1 MYEQHLLLTTGELFT
16 RTSKEKMDWQTVYG
30 LIKDDTI
37 EISNLCI
44 GKLNYEMLCGENSI
58 SNNYPVNK
66 KATEGYKLWWN
77 NRFDKLEKQS
87 GEAIERT
94 TLKNTF
100 IRGNVFLER
109 PIKIDIQKVE
119 ENVDKIKKG
128 EEIYV

>member
-44 GKLNYEMLCGENSI
+44 GKLNYEMLCGENAI
-58 SNNYPVNK
+58 SNNAPVNK

-77 NRFDKLEKQS
+77 NRFDKLEKRQ
-87 GEAIERT
+87 GLIDRT
-94 TLKNTF
+94 TLENRS

-109 PIKIDIQKVE
+109 PIKINKAEVDKV
-119 ENVDKIKKG
+119 VDKIKKG

>member
-16 RTSKEKMDWQTVYG
+16 RTSKEKMDWQTVYD

-44 GKLNYEMLCGENSI
+44 GKLNYEMLCGENAI
-58 SNNYPVNK
+58 SNNAPVNK
-66 KATEGYKLWWN
+66 KATEGYRQWWN
-77 NRFDKLEKQS
+77 NRFDKLEKRQ
-87 GEAIERT
+87 GLIDRT
-94 TLKNTF
+94 TLENTS

-109 PIKIDIQKVE
+109 PIKIDKAKVDKV
-119 ENVDKIKKG
+119 VDKIKKR

>member
-44 GKLNYEMLCGENSI
+44 GKLNYEMLCGENAI
-58 SNNYPVNK
+58 SNNAPVNK
-66 KATEGYKLWWN
+66 KATEGYRQWWN
-77 NRFDKLEKQS
+77 NRFDKLEKRQ
-87 GEAIERT
+87 GLIDRT
-94 TLKNTF
+94 TLENTS

-109 PIKIDIQKVE
+109 PIKIDKAEVDKV
-119 ENVDKIKKG
+119 VDKIKKG

>member
-44 GKLNYEMLCGENSI
+44 GKLNYEMLCGENAI
-58 SNNYPVNK
+58 SNNAPVNK

-77 NRFDKLEKQS
+77 NRFDKLEKRQ
-87 GEAIERT
+87 GLINRT
-94 TLKNTF
+94 TLENRS

-109 PIKIDIQKVE
+109 PIKINKAEVDKV
-119 ENVDKIKKG
+119 VDKIKKG

>member
-44 GKLNYEMLCGENSI
+44 GKLNYEMLCGENAI
-58 SNNYPVNK
+58 SNNAPVNK
-66 KATEGYKLWWN
+66 KATEGYRQWWN
-77 NRFDKLEKQS
+77 NRFDKLEKRQ
-87 GEAIERT
+87 GLIDRT
-94 TLKNTF
+94 TLENTS

-109 PIKIDIQKVE
+109 PIKINKAEVDKV
-119 ENVDKIKKG
+119 VDKIKKG

>member
-1 MYEQHLLLTTGELFT
+1 MYKQHLLLTTGELFT

-44 GKLNYEMLCGENSI
+44 GKLNYEMLCGENAI
-58 SNNYPVNK
+58 SNNAPVNK

-77 NRFDKLEKQS
+77 NRFDKLEKRQ
-87 GEAIERT
+87 GLIDRT
-94 TLKNTF
+94 TLENTS

-109 PIKIDIQKVE
+109 PIKINKAEVDKV
-119 ENVDKIKKG
+119 VDKIKKG

>member
-16 RTSKEKMDWQTVYG
+16 RTSEKKMDWKIIYG

-37 EISNLCI
+37 QISNLCM
-44 GKLNYEMLCGENSI
+44 GKLNYEMLCGENAI
-58 SNNYPVNK
+58 SMKAPINE
-66 KATEGYKLWWN
+66 KATIGYRIWWN

-94 TLKNTF
+94 TLKSTS

-109 PIKIDIQKVE
+109 PIKIDMQKVK
-119 ENVDKIKKG
+119 ENVEKIKKG
-128 EEIYV
+128 EEIYG

>member
-77 NRFDKLEKQS
+77 NRFDKLEKRQ
-87 GEAIERT
+87 GLIDRT
-94 TLKNTF
+94 TLENRS

-109 PIKIDIQKVE
+109 PIKINKAEVDKV
-119 ENVDKIKKG
+119 VDKIKKG

>member
-44 GKLNYEMLCGENSI
+44 GKLNYEMLCGENAI
-58 SNNYPVNK
+58 SNNAPVNK

-77 NRFDKLEKQS
+77 NRFDKLEKRQ
-87 GEAIERT
+87 GPIDRT
-94 TLKNTF
+94 TLENIS

-109 PIKIDIQKVE
+109 PIKINKAEVDKV
-119 ENVDKIKKG
+119 VDKIKKG
-128 EEIYV
+128 EEIYG

>member
-37 EISNLCI
+37 EISNLRI
-44 GKLNYEMLCGENSI
+44 GKLNYEMLCGENAI
-58 SNNYPVNK
+58 SNNAPVNK
-66 KATEGYKLWWN
+66 KATEGYRQWWN
-77 NRFDKLEKQS
+77 NRFDKLEKRQ
-87 GEAIERT
+87 GFIDRT
-94 TLKNTF
+94 TLENTF

-109 PIKIDIQKVE
+109 PIKIDKAKVE

-128 EEIYV
+128 EEIYG

>member
-44 GKLNYEMLCGENSI
+44 GKLNYEMLCGENAI
-58 SNNYPVNK
+58 SNNAPVNK

-77 NRFDKLEKQS
+77 NRFDKLEKRQ
-87 GEAIERT
+87 GLIDRT
-94 TLKNTF
+94 TLENRS

-109 PIKIDIQKVE
+109 PIKINKAKVDKV
-119 ENVDKIKKG
+119 VDKIKKG

>member
-1 MYEQHLLLTTGELFT
+1 MYKQMLLLTTGEIFS

-44 GKLNYEMLCGENSI
+44 GKLNYEMLCGENAI
-58 SNNYPVNK
+58 SNNAPVNK

-77 NRFDKLEKQS
+77 NRFDKLEKRQ
-87 GEAIERT
+87 GPIDRT
-94 TLKNTF
+94 TLENIS

-109 PIKIDIQKVE
+109 PIKINKAEVDKV
-119 ENVDKIKKG
+119 VDKIKKG
-128 EEIYV
+128 EEIYG

>member
-37 EISNLCI
+37 EISNLRI
-44 GKLNYEMLCGENSI
+44 GKLNYEMLCGENAI

-66 KATEGYKLWWN
+66 KATEGYRQWWN
-77 NRFDKLEKQS
+77 NHFDKLEKQR

-94 TLKNTF
+94 TLKNTS

-119 ENVDKIKKG
+119 ENVEKIKKG
-128 EEIYV
+128 EEIYG

>member
-16 RTSKEKMDWQTVYG
+16 RTSKEKMDWQTIYG

-44 GKLNYEMLCGENSI
+44 GKLNYEMLCGENAI
-58 SNNYPVNK
+58 SNNAPVNK

-77 NRFDKLEKQS
+77 NRFDKLEKRQ
-87 GEAIERT
+87 GLIDRT
-94 TLKNTF
+94 TLENRS

-109 PIKIDIQKVE
+109 PIKINKAEVDKV
-119 ENVDKIKKG
+119 VDKIKKG